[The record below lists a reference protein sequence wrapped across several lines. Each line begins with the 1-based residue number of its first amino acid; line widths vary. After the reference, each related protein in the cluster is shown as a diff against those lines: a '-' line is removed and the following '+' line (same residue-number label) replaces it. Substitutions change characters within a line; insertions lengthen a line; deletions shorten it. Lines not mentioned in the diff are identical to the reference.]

1 MVLAKDVLDDCDR
14 ILLTAGTHF
23 KSELVGLLARYHVDF
38 VWVEDVENHE
48 ISAMQETVNMAT
60 RINLVESIEK
70 AFCSGEG
77 IATYLPYLYNSIEQV
92 VGEVSLKDDV
102 LIYLNDI
109 NMKSDYLF
117 LHSVNVGL
125 FSIVLGKAMGLCRD
139 ELCILGMGG
148 LLHDVGKIHIA
159 KSIIEK
165 KGALTEQ
172 EFLEIKKHPLFGYE
186 ILKAENTM
194 DERVRLIALQH
205 HERYAG
211 HGYPNNIKG
220 EKIHPLSRIVAVADV
235 YDALITDRVYR
246 PRLAPAKAMKIV
258 IDGVDIQFDGQVI
271 EAFKRITVPYV
282 IGKLVGLS
290 NGLRGMVMRLNAAN
304 LARPV
309 VWTIQGNINL
319 LYETKINIVLE

>member
-23 KSELVGLLARYHVDF
+23 RPEFVGLLARHHVDS
-38 VWVEDVENHE
+38 VWIEDTVNHE
-48 ISAMQETVNMAT
+48 ITAMQDTVSIAT
-60 RINLVESIEK
+60 RIKLVENIEK

-77 IATYLPYLYNSIEQV
+77 IATYLPYLYSSIEKV
-92 VGEVSLKDDV
+92 VGELSLRDDV

-125 FSIVLGKAMGLCRD
+125 FSIVLGKAMGLSPD

-148 LLHDVGKIHIA
+148 LLHDVGKTHVA

-165 KGALTEQ
+165 NGSLTEQ

-194 DERVRLIALQH
+194 DERVRLLALQH

-211 HGYPNNIKG
+211 FGYPYNIKG
-220 EKIHPLSRIVAVADV
+220 EEIHPWSRIVAVADV

-246 PRLAPAKAMKIV
+246 PRLAPAEAMKIV
-258 IDGVDIQFDGQVI
+258 IDGVGVQFDAQVV
-271 EAFKRITVPYV
+271 EAFKRVTVPYV

-309 VWTIQGNINL
+309 VWTVQGNINL
-319 LYETKINIVLE
+319 LYETKVNIDME